1 MGAIAEKYDEDW
13 ANFKF
18 GIYEHYR
25 GGRYTA
31 LMIVQHHDTRRPM
44 VVYVSHERGSINCRP
59 LRGWSGTLH
68 AEDDPKRLEDPE
80 CHDPDGWLDEVDVP
94 NGDGTDAARLPRF
107 KYIGPSKS

>member
-1 MGAIAEKYDEDW
+1 MGAIAEKYDELEW

-59 LRGWSGTLH
+59 LRGWSGPLY
-68 AEDDPKRLEDPE
+68 AEDDPRRLQDPA
-80 CHDPDGWLDEVDVP
+80 CHDPDGWLDPVEVPGV
-94 NGDGTDAARLPRF
+94 DGMVSRQPRF